1 MPSGST
7 ELPRNPVIDTNV
19 LFDFLLWRFC
29 VETQTE
35 FPGCISDSAAEKDT
49 MRALH
54 WYLDQA
60 KPILTSPHVIAEIHG
75 LVRARARWRGARISA
90 FWLFAQEELRRL
102 SLDERL
108 IKLVNMPSKDLA
120 AFGPTD
126 DSILELAVQTHG
138 TAVTGDHHL
147 IGRLR
152 KEQIRVLE
160 RHEILALWQ
169 ERNA

>member
-1 MPSGST
+1 MPSGSI

-19 LFDFLLWRFC
+19 LFDFLVWRFC
-29 VETQTE
+29 VETKTA
-35 FPGCISDSAAEKDT
+35 FPRRISDSAAEKDT

-54 WYLDQA
+54 WYLDLT

-75 LVRARARWRGARISA
+75 LVQARADWRGARLSA

-102 SLDERL
+102 WLDERL
-108 IKLVNMPSKDLA
+108 IKLVNMDSEGLA

-126 DSILELAVQTHG
+126 DSILQLALQTHG
-138 TAVTGDHHL
+138 TAVTGDHDL

-152 KEQIRVLE
+152 EEQIRVLD

-169 ERNA
+169 EGNT